1 MRKYLLSIVRKF
13 SLVVCTLLLVFLFV
27 KLLSN
32 YSERFEETK
41 KRYGKNDKGVC
52 SAINLTKDVSS
63 EDLSNVLKV
72 NNYISDKDTDF
83 VAKFIS
89 EKLKNGK
96 TLSTLYDLNKH
107 VWQIPVSL
115 IDSTG
120 SVNYVEKA
128 KKSKKDIGQD
138 DEYYAKKNSSL
149 QDSVKVVESNT
160 GMIRIK
166 ITEKIDN
173 VGFVNKLLKNNQ
185 RPCEGVLV
193 RLSEQKIDSL
203 NKSER
208 ITKAWGK
215 TNKEGYCTFYGL
227 DPNLSY
233 SVLPIKEGYEYGTA
247 KGTIGGNLSFAID
260 DQKSLKDKVVDWC
273 MGESENALEC
283 SFVQQEHKIRIF
295 DAFTLKHIKE
305 DGTLTIR
312 SPEDF
317 ESTLVNYVALFF
329 AFWWGLFAFVRIKK
343 KTIDTTVMSIL
354 MMLSGLCLLTMFSL
368 NDPLTD
374 KLLGVEMAQGII
386 AGVVIIILLQ
396 RFNFVELYQNKTT
409 IDVGRWCIIGSFLWI
424 IGLLV
429 LFVKIEIVK
438 YISVLLFVVFG
449 IAWIQNRRY
458 KKSKECN
465 LIIDFDITIDFV
477 RWLFLPFKQK
487 VSALTSILESKNVGS
502 VLKCVVICAII
513 PIIILHLLML
523 FVKWLFLPFWQ
534 KNAWFISGASSTKTS
549 KKISSVIVFVVIAL
563 LHLLMLIPMAIVNVF
578 KDVKGCGYLL
588 LALLLTL
595 LLFTPLGEA
604 VGGMKVNLNL
614 GVIKFQP
621 SEISKYLIIL
631 FIAGFFSVNANK
643 IVQFSERGNTN
654 LFASKLKMMISI
666 FVGLGI
672 LMGLYLVLGD
682 MGPALVLAFTFII
695 LYSVIKSKIDLE
707 NLNTEDSLKKI
718 FTCDFAMLIYGVLS
732 FTVFLCVG
740 NMLGKGNMGVF
751 CLLWFGVWILM
762 GIAKKQIF
770 ETPIFFNFIV
780 AAFIFGGS
788 ILGNIGFDSVADRLD
803 GRNEMCVNT
812 WGTLPID
819 GNTADAG
826 ENTQVAEG
834 LWGLASGGLWGQGL
848 GNGSPHFIPAFHTDM
863 ILESVGEQLGFVGI
877 FVIILLLAI
886 LLRKTIV
893 LGYRTSH
900 PFAFYLCTGIA
911 IVTAIQFI
919 IISLGSTGIIPLTGV
934 TVPFFS
940 YGKVS
945 MILNLAAYGVVL
957 SIASHTKQEETQEN
971 KEVAKLTRQNIG
983 KYNYSVSLLSWAYCI
998 LALMICGV
1006 FFYYQFLNRNNILI
1020 KPVYVNNSSGIPIV
1034 EYNPRIEQLTRKM
1047 HSGDIYDRNGVLL
1060 ATSDKT
1066 KLREFK
1072 NIYSDLAL
1080 ECDTLKMQQRY
1091 YPFGKHLAF
1100 MLGDRNSDLFIFNG
1114 SEDNGYLAETR
1125 HFSEL
1130 RGFNNRLDQNGKKC
1144 PTVELSTKSMQ
1155 IDKWH
1160 SSDNEYKGTVNLFN
1174 YSALIPYLKDGVNDD
1189 RIRDFNN
1196 RDESWWNIGKIK
1208 PKDIHLTIDAKLQ
1221 TKLQKDITEFI
1232 KDVCADKIKV
1242 GKEHEKFKRYRN
1254 LIRASIVVLDAENGD
1269 LLASAN
1275 YPLPSYERL
1284 KDEIVEIHGV
1294 RMLPTYSDKGKLT
1307 NWTAYTDIDLGLIYP
1322 TAPGS
1327 TAKVMSALAALK
1339 KCGVVAADSN
1349 NRDYS
1354 YVVFDSQKVGDEPAG
1369 EINMKKAIVKSSN
1382 CYFINLVNDYD
1393 LYKELSYIYRT
1404 VGTEVNKKKSYGLFY
1419 SDSTKVEEFYDVFN
1433 DHNIENAISK
1443 YNRYI
1448 ESGDKSPMKDAIWQ
1462 WTWGQG
1468 DLAAT
1473 PLSMARVASIVANDG
1488 KMVASKYIIED
1499 EVDKI
1504 FVVKP
1509 KEAKLLGFMME
1520 EEAETHVSSA
1530 LIKSKNNFI
1539 GGKTGTAN
1547 RHLFDKDGVLK
1558 DRSNDA
1564 WYICYVKDKTNT
1576 SKNTIAIAVRIERG
1590 QSSTAAKLLVKNRVL
1605 NSLADCGYINKD

>member
-32 YSERFEETK
+32 YSERFEETE
-41 KRYGKNDKGVC
+41 KRYGKNNKGVC

-107 VWQIPVSL
+107 VWQMPVSL
-115 IDSTG
+115 IDSIG

-128 KKSKKDIGQD
+128 KKSKEDIGQD

-149 QDSVKVVESNT
+149 QDSVKVESNTGMKSNT

-166 ITEKIDN
+166 ITEKIDS
-173 VGFVNKLLKNNQ
+173 VGFVNKLLKKDQ

-329 AFWWGLFAFVRIKK
+329 AVWWGLFAFVRIKK

-386 AGVVIIILLQ
+386 AGVVIIFLLQ

-534 KNAWFISGASSTKTS
+534 KKAWFISGASSTKTLI
-549 KKISSVIVFVVIAL
+549 KISSVIVFVVIAL

-695 LYSVIKSKIDLE
+695 LYSIIKSKIDLE
-707 NLNTEDSLKKI
+707 NLNEEDSLKKI

-732 FTVFLCVG
+732 FIVFLCVG
-740 NMLGKGNMGVF
+740 NMLGNMGVF

-762 GIAKKQIF
+762 GIARKQIF

-819 GNTADAG
+819 GNNADAG

-877 FVIILLLAI
+877 FVIMLLLAI

-893 LGYRTSH
+893 LGYRASH

-957 SIASHTKQEETQEN
+957 SIASHTKQDEIQEN
-971 KEVAKLTRQNIG
+971 KEVTKLTRQNIG

-1006 FFYYQFLNRNNILI
+1006 FLYYQFLNRNNILI

-1034 EYNPRIEQLTRKM
+1034 EYNPRIEQLTQKM
-1047 HSGDIYDRNGVLL
+1047 YSGDIYDRNGVLL

-1066 KLREFK
+1066 KLK
-1072 NIYSDLAL
+1072 KDVKTYTDLNL
-1080 ECDTLKMQQRY
+1080 KCDTLKRLSRY
-1091 YPFGKHLAF
+1091 YPFGEHLFF
-1100 MLGDRNSDLFIFNG
+1100 MLGDYNDNELYTSRDENSA
-1114 SEDNGYLAETR
+1114 YVAEWR
-1125 HFSEL
+1125 FLSEL
-1130 RGFNNRLDQNGKKC
+1130 RGFDNLSDENGNKK
-1144 PTVELSTKSMQ
+1144 PKVALESKSFVV
-1155 IDKWH
+1155 DKW
-1160 SSDNEYKGTVNLFN
+1160 SSKKTRFTDTYQLYN
-1174 YSALIPYLKDGVNDD
+1174 YSALIPYLKAGLHSNKVKRLNERKSGD
-1189 RIRDFNN
+1189 
-1196 RDESWWNIGKIK
+1196 IK
-1208 PKDIHLTIDAKLQ
+1208 PQDIHLTIDAVLQ
-1221 TKLQKDITEFI
+1221 TELQKKLEEEF
-1232 KDVCADKIKV
+1232 KN
-1242 GKEHEKFKRYRN
+1242 ERLKR
-1254 LIRASIVVLDAENGD
+1254 ISVVILDAKDGD

-1275 YPLPSYERL
+1275 YPLPDKERL
-1284 KDEIVEIHGV
+1284 KNEI
-1294 RMLPTYSDKGKLT
+1294 DKNTGKLPPYRDS
-1307 NWTAYTDIDLGLIYP
+1307 NKPKKWTSYTDIDLGLVYA

-1327 TAKVMSALAALK
+1327 TAKIMTSLAAFQKMKLSANKTYTIAKNETIAGYEERLEVFGENKQMDWAIINSSNVYFVKLLNDNDLYANLK
-1339 KCGVVAADSN
+1339 NVYRNVGAQISIPDVPKSTVRPYGFNYADSSN
-1349 NRDYS
+1349 LEKFNKTFEGNRPQNAVNVY
-1354 YVVFDSQKVGDEPAG
+1354 
-1369 EINMKKAIVKSSN
+1369 KKFK
-1382 CYFINLVNDYD
+1382 ND
-1393 LYKELSYIYRT
+1393 KP
-1404 VGTEVNKKKSYGLFY
+1404 KKLQ
-1419 SDSTKVEEFYDVFN
+1419 THEAPV
-1433 DHNIENAISK
+1433 
-1443 YNRYI
+1443 
-1448 ESGDKSPMKDAIWQ
+1448 WQ
-1462 WTWGQG
+1462 WAYGQG
-1468 DLAAT
+1468 TLDAT

-1488 KMVASKYIIED
+1488 VLSTTRFTLDEPSNKVRIIGEKEASMLSGYMKKEA
-1499 EVDKI
+1499 EKHGFGLE
-1504 FVVKP
+1504 FVV
-1509 KEAKLLGFMME
+1509 
-1520 EEAETHVSSA
+1520 
-1530 LIKSKNNFI
+1530 
-1539 GGKTGTAN
+1539 GGKTGTPQREFGKEKN
-1547 RHLFDKDGVLK
+1547 YDG
-1558 DRSNDA
+1558 
-1564 WYICYVKDKTNT
+1564 WYICYIKPKNNDDKTKT
-1576 SKNTIAIAVRIERG
+1576 LAIALRIERNSG
-1590 QSSTAAKLLVKNRVL
+1590 STEAYELVKDLVMDVL
-1605 NSLADCGYINKD
+1605 KNKNYIK